1 MWVETKSSGAPSAD
15 AARCRV
21 LVVEDDPSSRRALM
35 ALLRLKGFEATCA
48 DSVAKAMRQLE
59 LDPGCVL
66 LDLMLPDGNGAAVL
80 EHIRAHR
87 LPIRVAVMTG
97 ASNWQALLDNGRLQ
111 PEALFT
117 KPLDLNQLIEWL
129 ERGT

>member
-1 MWVETKSSGAPSAD
+1 MRVETENSGADTAD

-21 LVVEDDPSSRRALM
+21 LVVEDDPSSRRALI
-35 ALLRLKGFEATCA
+35 ALLQLKGFEATFA
-48 DSVAKAMRQLE
+48 DTVAKAMRQLE
-59 LDPGCVL
+59 QNPGCIL

-111 PEALFT
+111 PDALFT
-117 KPLDLNQLIEWL
+117 KPLDLNRLIEWL
-129 ERGT
+129 ERMA